1 MKQYTEKYW
10 SQEIERSK
18 KKRDGFYSNAAQSID
33 IYNCKGELDDV
44 QRRLNV
50 WWYLVNTLLPAYYS
64 RVPKVEVSLKKKS
77 GSSIYQIASLG
88 LERATQYALDEHF
101 DFSDVGY
108 NAALQFLLVGQA
120 CLWVRYDANI
130 SNKAYEIGL
139 IRAPDGMFYKGDGTP
154 FDGDINAVQEKEGA
168 FFYSEEVP
176 SKQSEKAII
185 ESLHYRDYLTSCG
198 RNKSEIEWRSRTAYM
213 TKSEVERKFGGDI
226 ASSLNYNYKPET
238 SENTQRRE
246 QAEKEYDG
254 KAKLEEIWCE
264 QSGKVYWFH
273 HNGKKA
279 ILEESDPPLSF
290 EDFYPCVDIN
300 ASVDPNSVVPT
311 SDWAHC
317 KDQVLEVERLTTRMH
332 AAVQAVRANG
342 AYDATLGDQIEG
354 LLTGDL
360 KLIPV
365 KNWPSYKAKG
375 GLASGV
381 EMLNTDPYVKALQVI
396 AEARNAALH
405 RLYETLKISDLLRG
419 VSDPTKTATANTLE
433 NSWGTLS
440 LSVRQ
445 QMFAEFVSDAIAKLG
460 QVIAEKFD
468 AQTLFDMA
476 DGEEILAQNLGLS
489 WEQVDAVYKDNVRRR
504 YRIEIASDS
513 LVALDERQDR
523 AERVDLLTSAGSFF
537 QQMVPMLEQYPV
549 LAPFSMELMRYTVR
563 SYKAGKELESV
574 FMNAMNGIAQAAQ
587 AKQQQQQQQPPDPKQ
602 MEAQVKMQIA
612 QMEAEENQRRTQIE
626 IQRLNM
632 DYELKREQML
642 LEVEK
647 ITTERDKLRL
657 ELARLQGD
665 QAIAVMEFDRDT
677 MKYQTQLRKEI
688 MDTKQAEIKAQ

>member
-1 MKQYTEKYW
+1 MKKQYTEKYW
-10 SQEIERSK
+10 AQEIERAK
-18 KKRDGFYSNAAQSID
+18 KARDGFYTNAMQSID

-77 GSSIYQIASLG
+77 GSAIYQIASLG

-101 DFSDVGY
+101 DFPDVGY
-108 NAALQFLLVGQA
+108 NAALQFLLVGQS
-120 CLWVRYDANI
+120 CLWVRYDAKI
-130 SNKAYEIGL
+130 VEQPYEIGL
-139 IRAPDGMFYKGDGTP
+139 IRGQDGVFYNGENEPYAGDP
-154 FDGDINAVQEKEGA
+154 SLIQEANGA
-168 FFYSEEVP
+168 FFYQDNVP
-176 SKQSEKAII
+176 TKSSEKAII
-185 ESLHYRDYLTSCG
+185 ENIHFKDYLTSCA

-213 TKSEVERKFGGDI
+213 TRDEVESKFGKDV
-226 ASSLNYNYKPET
+226 ANSLNYNVKPENAEKKR
-238 SENTQRRE
+238 SDSQ
-246 QAEKEYDG
+246 EKEYDG
-254 KAKLEEIWCE
+254 KAELKEIWCE
-264 QSGKVYWFH
+264 KSGKVYWFH

-279 ILEESDPPLSF
+279 ILEESNPPLSF

-300 ASVDPNSVVPT
+300 ASVDPNSIIPT

-354 LLTGDL
+354 LLSGDL

-396 AEARNAALH
+396 AEARNAALQ

-433 NSWGTLS
+433 NNWGSLS

-445 QMFAEFVSDAIAKLG
+445 QMFAEFVSKAISKLG

-468 AQTLFDMA
+468 SQTIFDMA
-476 DGEEILAQNLGLS
+476 DGEELLAQNEGLQ
-489 WEQVDAVYKDNVRRR
+489 WEQIDAVYKDNVRRR

-523 AERVDLLTSAGSFF
+523 AERVDLLSSAGAFF
-537 QQMVPMLEQYPV
+537 QQMVPILEQYPV

-574 FMNAMNGIAQAAQ
+574 FMNAMNSMAQVAQ
-587 AKQQQQQQQPPDPKQ
+587 QKQQQQQQTPPDPKQ
-602 MEAQVKMQIA
+602 VEAQTKLQIA
-612 QMEAEENQRRTQIE
+612 QMEAEESTRKSQIE
-626 IQRLNM
+626 IQRMQM

-647 ITTERDKLRL
+647 MVNERDKLQL
-657 ELARLQGD
+657 ELARLKGD

-677 MKYQTQLRKEI
+677 MKYQAQLRKEI
-688 MDTKQAEIKAQ
+688 MDTEQEVIKNQ